1 MKKLFSASHADAYLA
16 LAVAGV
22 VGAMIVPLPP
32 FLLDALL
39 ALNLAMG
46 FTLLVAALYAK
57 EALKVAAF
65 PTLLLITTLFRL
77 ALNVSS
83 TRLALLEAHAGE
95 VINAF
100 GEFAIQGEY
109 VVGGV
114 IFAILTLVQ
123 FLVVAKGAERVA
135 EVGARFTLDAMPGK
149 QMAIDADLRAGAIDM
164 DQARARR
171 RALERESQMYGA
183 MDGAMKFVKGD
194 AIAGLVIVLI
204 NAFGGLIIGVLFKGM
219 TAADAAKTYA
229 LLAIGDGLVSQ
240 IPALCIA
247 ISAGLVVTRVA
258 GEDDKA
264 SLGSDIGRQFISQP
278 KALAIVAVL
287 MLALGLMPMMPKLP
301 FLALAV
307 AAGLGARALAR
318 RQAKDEDERRQAAL
332 ENSGVP
338 APATAPTAK
347 AEAAAAPSP
356 APAGVAPICLDL
368 DSSLETLA
376 RNDENKLITRDLP
389 ALREALYVETGVR
402 FPGVRTRG
410 GATLGEGCYQVLVDE
425 VPCARGQVDASR
437 AYVVASSDEIA
448 ILGVDVQPFEDPAT
462 GSLFSSVPAA
472 DADRVR
478 EAGFFVRSAGEQML
492 RHVALVLRRQ
502 AASFLGVQEVQ
513 GLLDTFE
520 KSHPALV
527 REASGKIAIP
537 ALAEVLRRLA
547 DEGVSIRNLRAILEA
562 VSEPTAE
569 TDSLALSERCRR
581 ALRRHLSHRYAND
594 GTLYA
599 HLADPMVEETLR
611 EALKSAEPGGFALA
625 PEDAVSILDGVR
637 EALAGARDGVILAS
651 PDVRR
656 CLRKLLESAFPEVTV
671 LTYTELV
678 PDLQVRPVGKIC
690 SARALA
696 A

>member
-1 MKKLFSASHADAYLA
+1 VKNLFSARHADVYLA
-16 LAVAGV
+16 LAIAGV
-22 VGAMIVPLPP
+22 VAAMIVPLPAW
-32 FLLDALL
+32 LLDALL
-39 ALNLAMG
+39 ALNLGLG

-57 EALKVAAF
+57 EVLKVAAF

-109 VVGGV
+109 VVGAV

-164 DQARARR
+164 DQARSRR
-171 RALERESQMYGA
+171 RSLERESQMYGA

-264 SLGSDIGRQFISQP
+264 SLGSDIARQFISHP

-287 MLALGLMPMMPKLP
+287 MLALALMPMMPKLP
-301 FLALAV
+301 FLALAL
-307 AAGLGARALAR
+307 AAGFGARALAR
-318 RQAKDEDERRQAAL
+318 SQQQAEADRRQAAL
-332 ENSGVP
+332 ESSGAP
-338 APATAPTAK
+338 AP
-347 AEAAAAPSP
+347 AAAAPSGKPENAPP
-356 APAGVAPICLDL
+356 APMAAGVAPICLDL
-368 DSSLETLA
+368 DGSLESLA
-376 RNDENKLITRDLP
+376 RCEDNRLITRELP
-389 ALREALYVETGVR
+389 ALREALFVETGVR
-402 FPGVRTRG
+402 FPGVRARG
-410 GATLGEGCYQVLVDE
+410 GASLGEGCYQVLVDE

-437 AYVVASSDEIA
+437 AYVVASPDELA

-462 GSLFSSVPAA
+462 ASVFTSIPAG

-513 GLLDTFE
+513 GLLDAFE

-527 REASGKIAIP
+527 REATGKIAVP
-537 ALAEVLRRLA
+537 MLAEVLRRLA

-562 VSEPTAE
+562 VTEPNAE

-599 HLADPMVEETLR
+599 HLADPMVEDLLR
-611 EALKSAEPGGFALA
+611 QALRSAEPGGFALD
-625 PEDAVSILDGVR
+625 PMDAVSILDGVR
-637 EALAGARDGVILAS
+637 QALAGARDGIILAS

-656 CLRKLLESAFPEVTV
+656 CLRKLVESAFPDVTV

-678 PDLQVRPVGKIC
+678 PELQVRPLGKI
-690 SARALA
+690 AALRACA